1 METPPMRPALALQ
14 SLAFVLTLAAVPAF
28 AQDAPPPPP
37 GSRPAIFV
45 LSGEGTASA
54 APDLA
59 VINSGVV
66 SEGASAREA
75 LDANTAAM
83 AKLIAAI
90 KEAGIEDKDIAT
102 SGFSVQPRYIY
113 SQRNDGT
120 QEPPRISGYEVRNTV
135 TVKVRDLTNLGGIL
149 DKAVTEGSNQVDSLS
164 FDIADKKKLYED
176 ARKAALADARAKAE
190 LYATAAGVK
199 LGRLR
204 ELSEQ
209 ASGGF
214 PPPPRPML
222 RMEMKAQ
229 ADVPVER
236 GEQEIAVTI
245 TATWEIAP

>member
-1 METPPMRPALALQ
+1 MRVALAFALC
-14 SLAFVLTLAAVPAF
+14 LTTFPVL
-28 AQDAPPPPP
+28 AQDAPLPPP
-37 GSRPAIFV
+37 GPRPAIFV
-45 LSGEGTASA
+45 LSGEGKASA
-54 APDLA
+54 TPDLA
-59 VINSGVV
+59 IINSGVV
-66 SEGASAREA
+66 TEGKTARDA

-83 AKLIAAI
+83 AKLVEAI
-90 KEAGIEDKDIAT
+90 KAAGIEDKDIAT

-135 TVKVRDLTNLGGIL
+135 TVKVRDLTKLGGIL
-149 DKAVTEGSNQVDSLS
+149 DKAVTEGSNQIDSLS

-176 ARKAALADARAKAE
+176 ARKAALADARAKAD
-190 LYATAAGVK
+190 LYAEAAGVK

-209 ASGGF
+209 MGGGF
-214 PPPPRPML
+214 PPPRPMM
-222 RMEMKAQ
+222 RMEMKAATQ

-236 GEQEIAVTI
+236 GEQEIAVNV

>member
-1 METPPMRPALALQ
+1 MRVALAFALC
-14 SLAFVLTLAAVPAF
+14 LTAFPVL
-28 AQDAPPPPP
+28 AQDAPLPPP
-37 GSRPAIFV
+37 GPRPAIFV
-45 LSGEGTASA
+45 LSGEGKASA
-54 APDLA
+54 TPDLA
-59 VINSGVV
+59 IINSGVV
-66 SEGASAREA
+66 TEGKTARDA

-83 AKLIAAI
+83 AKLVEAI
-90 KEAGIEDKDIAT
+90 KAAGIEDKDIAT

-120 QEPPRISGYEVRNTV
+120 QEPPRINGYEVRNTV
-135 TVKVRDLTNLGGIL
+135 TVKVRDLTKLGAIL
-149 DKAVTEGSNQVDSLS
+149 DKAVTEGSNQIDSLS
-164 FDIADKKKLYED
+164 FDIADKKKLTDD

-190 LYATAAGVK
+190 LYAAAAGVK

-209 ASGGF
+209 QSGGF
-214 PPPPRPML
+214 PPPRPMM

-236 GEQEIAVTI
+236 GEQEIAVNI

>member
-1 METPPMRPALALQ
+1 MRPTLALQ
-14 SLAFVLTLAAVPAF
+14 SLVFVLSLATVPVF
-28 AQDAPPPPP
+28 AQDAPLPPL

-45 LSGEGTASA
+45 LSGEGKASA
-54 APDLA
+54 VPDLA

-66 SEGASAREA
+66 SEGTSAREA

-90 KEAGIEDKDIAT
+90 KEAGIEDKDVAT
-102 SGFSVQPRYIY
+102 SGFTVQPRYIY

-135 TVKVRDLTNLGGIL
+135 TVKVRDLAKLGGIL

-164 FDIADKKKLYED
+164 FDIADKKTLYED

-209 ASGGF
+209 TSGGF
-214 PPPPRPML
+214 PPPRPMM
-222 RMEMKAQ
+222 RMEMKAAPQ

-236 GEQEIAVTI
+236 GEQEIAVNI